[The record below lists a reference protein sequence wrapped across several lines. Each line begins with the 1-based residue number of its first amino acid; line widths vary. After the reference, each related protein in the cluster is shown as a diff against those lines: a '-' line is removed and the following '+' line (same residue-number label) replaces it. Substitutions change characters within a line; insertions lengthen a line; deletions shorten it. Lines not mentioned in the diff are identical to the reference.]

1 MFAARLSQKI
11 ILLVLSLNLI
21 INLPVGI
28 LMSQAGATSASL
40 ATTENYVWTERYPTT
55 LPQARTAPLMAYDP
69 RSEKILM
76 FGGYVGG
83 SAIRVNDTWTWDG
96 ENWEQLHPT
105 VTPPARSG
113 GGMAYD
119 PISNRI
125 IMYGGDGRT
134 NFLGDTWTW
143 TGTDWQEL
151 TPSASPGLRG
161 VPYMATDEK
170 NDNIVFFGGQSQ
182 TGPTNETWVWDGGNW
197 VQQAPSTSPTPRAF
211 GQMAYDPA
219 NQNLVMFGGNSSGGF
234 LNDTWT
240 WDGVDWTQHITTS
253 APNIRMAYGL
263 AYDGAH
269 IILFGGEILGSGGRM
284 NDDTWFWSGTDWSQ
298 QPLVTNKRGHVAMVY
313 DPKHDQLFSFGGYSE
328 VMGSIIN
335 ETWTLQSAP
344 IVATGNVNTLTSS
357 YAELSGEV
365 VIQGKNPVTERGIEV
380 YDSNSHAIRYA
391 STAGGAGNYTIRAAN
406 LAPDA
411 NYSYRAYAIDRYGI
425 TYASE
430 MKGFRTPTKPPITLD
445 SSSYN
450 LQLNETHQ
458 TVVTGVYEEDNSSY
472 VITSGVT
479 FSSSEPQIASVN
491 TDGLVT
497 GLAEGTSVITAVY
510 NGMYAAAI
518 VNVLY
523 SPPVVTNLSV
533 DNASYNLLKGDTQQ
547 TVTQAVYEDGSRKVV
562 SEGVTYTSSNPNVAT
577 INEHG
582 LITAVSKGSTVI
594 TIEYAGKSIDIVV
607 NVRTRSSNDD
617 NNSGS
622 GDNGGGG
629 GGTNNS
635 SPGTTDD
642 QSSSSD
648 HDASEVKDEVTG
660 DTIASTTVQNENGEQ
675 VTVVQVDSDKAISV
689 LEKTGR
695 NKLVINSASENTV
708 RTQLDAKLTQWLE
721 QQDGSIEINAG
732 QGSTILQARQ
742 LHTDRIAD
750 QYGGAATELQS
761 LHYSITV
768 SGDNTAQMQ
777 AIEQAAAA
785 RNLTLVGTAIHFAVT
800 AEYQGVQITVPDFE
814 EYAKSLIL
822 LPAGYDPNRI
832 TTGIVYDE
840 SQVSF
845 MHVPTKVIQLNG
857 RYYAQINSLLSSGTY
872 ALIWNEEGFADTV
885 NHWANGAIVNM
896 ASRLVI
902 EGTSASSFEP
912 NREITRAEFAT
923 IAVRAFGLQDQS
935 RVGQTFSD
943 VNQNAWYQNY
953 VNTASAYGLLT
964 GYDDGSFKPNRN
976 ISREEAV
983 AILIRA
989 VKLAHVDTTA
999 NSLSELE
1006 SYKDGDLVSSWAS
1019 ASVGFAVQQGI
1030 VQGDQA
1036 GMLNS
1041 QSPVSR
1047 AETAALIERI
1057 LKFASLI

>member
-1 MFAARLSQKI
+1 M
-11 ILLVLSLNLI
+11 
-21 INLPVGI
+21 
-28 LMSQAGATSASL
+28 
-40 ATTENYVWTERYPTT
+40 
-55 LPQARTAPLMAYDP
+55 
-69 RSEKILM
+69 
-76 FGGYVGG
+76 GG

-119 PISNRI
+119 PISDRI

-161 VPYMATDEK
+161 VPYMATDER
-170 NDNIVFFGGQSQ
+170 NGNIVFFGGQSQ

-197 VQQAPSTSPTPRAF
+197 VQQAPLTRPAPRAF
-211 GQMAYDPA
+211 GQMAYDPV
-219 NQNLVMFGGNSSGGF
+219 NQNLVMFGGSSSGGF

-240 WDGVDWTQHITTS
+240 WDGGNWTQHMTTS

-313 DPKHDQLFSFGGYSE
+313 DPKRDQLFSFGGYSE
-328 VMGSIIN
+328 TMGSIIN

-344 IVATGNVNTLTSS
+344 VLATGDVNTVTSS

-391 STAGGAGNYTIRAAN
+391 STGGGAGNYTIKAAG
-406 LAPDA
+406 LAPGT
-411 NYSYRAYAIDRYGI
+411 NYNYRAYAIDRYGI

-430 MKGFRTPTKPPITLD
+430 MKVFRTQAKPPITLD

-472 VITSGVT
+472 IITSGVT
-479 FSSSEPQIASVN
+479 FSSSEPRIASVDN
-491 TDGLVT
+491 NGLVT
-497 GLAEGTSVITAVY
+497 GLTEGTSVITAVY
-510 NGMYAAAI
+510 NGMSAEAL
-518 VNVLY
+518 VNVVY
-523 SPPVVTNLSV
+523 SPPAVTNLSV
-533 DNASYNLLKGDTQQ
+533 DNAPYNLMKGETRQ
-547 TVTQAVYEDGSRKVV
+547 TVTQAVYDDGSHKVV
-562 SEGVTYTSSNPNVAT
+562 SEGVAYISSNPNVAT
-577 INEHG
+577 VDEHG
-582 LITAVSKGSTVI
+582 LITAVSSGSTVI
-594 TIEYAGKSIDIVV
+594 TIQYAGRSIDIVV
-607 NVRTRSSNDD
+607 NVRNRSSN
-617 NNSGS
+617 S
-622 GDNGGGG
+622 GDNQPSSGGGG
-629 GGTNNS
+629 GAG
-635 SPGTTDD
+635 SPNAGTTDE
-642 QSSSSD
+642 QSSPSD
-648 HDASEVKDEVTG
+648 NDASEVKDEVTG

-675 VTVVQVDSDKAISV
+675 VTVVKVDSDKAISV

-695 NKLVINSASENTV
+695 NKLVVNTSNENTV
-708 RTQLDAKLTQWLE
+708 RTQLDGKLTQWLE

-732 QGSTILQARQ
+732 RGSTILQARQ
-742 LHTDRIAD
+742 LHTDKITGQD
-750 QYGGAATELQS
+750 GTATELQS
-761 LHYSITV
+761 LHYNITV
-768 SGDNTAQMQ
+768 SGDNTVQMQ
-777 AIEQAAAA
+777 TIEKAAAA
-785 RNLTLVGTAIHFAVT
+785 RNLTLVGAAINFAVT
-800 AEYQGVQITVPDFE
+800 AEYQGKQVTVPDFE

-845 MHVPTKVIQLNG
+845 MHVPTKVIQHNG

-885 NHWANGAIVNM
+885 HHWANGAIVNM

-902 EGTSASSFEP
+902 EGTSASTFEP

-935 RVGQTFSD
+935 RTGKTFSD
-943 VNQNAWYQNY
+943 VNQDAWYQTY

-964 GYDDGSFKPNRN
+964 GYNDGSFKPNQN
-976 ISREEAV
+976 ISREEAI

-989 VKLAHVDTTA
+989 VKLAHVDTAA

-1006 SYKDGDLVSSWAS
+1006 SYKDGDLVSSWAT
-1019 ASVGFAVQQGI
+1019 AAVGFAVQQGI
-1030 VQGDQA
+1030 VKGDHA

>member
-1 MFAARLSQKI
+1 
-11 ILLVLSLNLI
+11 
-21 INLPVGI
+21 
-28 LMSQAGATSASL
+28 
-40 ATTENYVWTERYPTT
+40 
-55 LPQARTAPLMAYDP
+55 
-69 RSEKILM
+69 M

-119 PISNRI
+119 PISDRI

-161 VPYMATDEK
+161 VPYMATDER
-170 NDNIVFFGGQSQ
+170 NGNIVFFGGQSQ

-197 VQQAPSTSPTPRAF
+197 VQQAPLTSPSPRAF
-211 GQMAYDPA
+211 GQMAYDPV
-219 NQNLVMFGGNSSGGF
+219 NQNLVMFGGSSSGGF

-240 WDGVDWTQHITTS
+240 WDGGNWTQHLTTS

-298 QPLVTNKRGHVAMVY
+298 QPLITNKRGHVAMVY
-313 DPKHDQLFSFGGYSE
+313 DPRRDQLFSFGGYSE
-328 VMGSIIN
+328 TMGSIIN

-344 IVATGNVNTLTSS
+344 ILATGDVNTVTSS

-391 STAGGAGNYTIRAAN
+391 STEGGAGKYTIKAAG
-406 LAPDA
+406 LAPGT

-430 MKGFRTPTKPPITLD
+430 MKVFRTQAKPPITLD
-445 SSSYN
+445 NSSYN

-472 VITSGVT
+472 IITSGVT
-479 FSSSEPQIASVN
+479 FSSSEPRIASVDN
-491 TDGLVT
+491 NGLVT

-510 NGMYAAAI
+510 NGMSAEAL
-518 VNVLY
+518 VNVVY
-523 SPPVVTNLSV
+523 SPPAVTNLSV
-533 DNASYNLLKGDTQQ
+533 DNAPYNLMKGETRQ
-547 TVTQAVYEDGSRKVV
+547 TVTQAVYDDGSHKVV
-562 SEGVTYTSSNPNVAT
+562 SEGVAYISSNPNVAT
-577 INEHG
+577 VDEHG
-582 LITAVSKGSTVI
+582 LITAVSSGSTVL
-594 TIEYAGKSIDIVV
+594 TIQYAGKSIDIVV
-607 NVRTRSSNDD
+607 NVRNRSSN
-617 NNSGS
+617 S
-622 GDNGGGG
+622 GDNQPSSGGGG
-629 GGTNNS
+629 AG
-635 SPGTTDD
+635 SPNAGTTDE
-642 QSSSSD
+642 QSSPSD
-648 HDASEVKDEVTG
+648 KDASEVKDEVTG

-675 VTVVQVDSDKAISV
+675 VTVVKVDSDKAISV

-695 NKLVINSASENTV
+695 NKLVVNTSNENTV
-708 RTQLDAKLTQWLE
+708 RTQLDGKLTQWLE

-742 LHTDRIAD
+742 LHTDKITGQD
-750 QYGGAATELQS
+750 GTATELQS
-761 LHYSITV
+761 LHYNITV

-777 AIEQAAAA
+777 TIEKAAAA
-785 RNLTLVGTAIHFAVT
+785 RNLTLVGTAINFAVT
-800 AEYQGVQITVPDFE
+800 AEYQGKQVTVPDFE

-845 MHVPTKVIQLNG
+845 MHVPTKVIQHNG

-902 EGTSASSFEP
+902 EGTSASTFEP

-935 RVGQTFSD
+935 RTGKTFSD
-943 VNQNAWYQNY
+943 VNQDAWYQTY

-964 GYDDGSFKPNRN
+964 GYNDGSFKPNQN
-976 ISREEAV
+976 ISREEAI

-989 VKLAHVDTTA
+989 VKLAHVDTAA

-1006 SYKDGDLVSSWAS
+1006 SYKDGDLVSSWAT
-1019 ASVGFAVQQGI
+1019 AAVGFAVQQGI
-1030 VQGDQA
+1030 VKGDHA